1 MGSKHIFIGIGGAG
15 VSTVSLIKQ
24 KVYERIQETGSKS
37 RADQLNEKY
46 RFLFIDTDP
55 RDVNKANERNRE
67 IYEHGRVPFINPQ
80 TELVSL
86 AQGNAHAIYEE
97 ARQFPSSMV
106 NQRILE
112 ACTDELAA
120 MIPDQPLALGAGA
133 FRMKSRISFARSMS
147 EFQQKLQAH
156 IEDLNSVK
164 LTGGDETRIMYWL
177 VSSGIGGTG
186 SGIINDVLYYINM
199 QHQRSIGDGD
209 PHLVLTMYM
218 PKFYI
223 DKNSTEEKYSA
234 NAFALMTEIE
244 AIKAMSMDNKRNT
257 LYHRLAIIK
266 DYNLINS
273 ENRYDPFYYMIP
285 IDCQTD
291 KGANIGSAMYSNTAE
306 MLFYIHEGDG
316 GDALHSD
323 VDNYMHDLYFQRPK
337 GFLVPMGYIALRKPE
352 GEFTQ
357 YLEARIK
364 RDVLVY
370 GLRNEGVSKVD
381 DKDTSATS
389 PLGKLYNEAFQTSL
403 LKELNNKKEET
414 IEELFAESK
423 IIKSN
428 EGGKVEYRLT
438 VDELEGEGVNQNL
451 ATTATDEIK
460 NLPELKEKQKK
471 AITEIKEAL
480 WLRADEMVRAYGTVY
495 AADFFRK
502 LNDLARERF
511 KDISNKARPDNG
523 ETIAKAYKDVEEF
536 KISEKIN
543 KNGQISDVKT
553 YFGALKADAEE
564 QMDYEIER
572 LNLKVL
578 SEICNAEGD
587 GLLKKLLDYLETL
600 DKKVTE
606 MGNEAGKEYKKLATK
621 LGEKA
626 QDVTSVYLPNLK
638 DICDSNGWNKGNYF
652 SKLYNEVLSET
663 AVAIGEGDDNKPLRD
678 ADEKSLQYLFTKVY
692 SEAAKCNTEIQKR
705 EYKINSKTRILAH
718 EKLANSRGATV
729 IIEDFVYYV
738 TKEFTEAVK
747 SNAEVLGNWY
757 NKGISTFF
765 DDLDSKEKDKV
776 RQSLM
781 PSLFFNYK
789 GNRIAVD
796 YREFLIFVAA
806 DQDLATRMLGF
817 QDGNPN
823 HRFIGDKSASGST
836 ALVIRAKYGLSFS
849 DYRIYD
855 NLKTIY
861 DKAPFR
867 DKYHFHH
874 YFAEYGEDLTI
885 EDLPYEVSPAHRTYA
900 KMLLLKKYEN
910 DIKDFFYECTAFQS
924 RKNDFVKFILQEKG
938 DGSFSIARPK
948 AISEREGKICLTVVD
963 RNTNLF
969 ADFEG
974 KDFGEAFKLYQKHF
988 IRNAI
993 QETYTYFLRD
1003 VKKYNVYYDTPEG
1016 PVQSSGEEII
1026 KEKFAQ
1032 YRNELLAELDQKIFT
1047 AETEREKMLY
1057 RIFFS
1062 VVESELTSYKEL

>member
-24 KVYERIQETGSKS
+24 KVYERIQESGTKS

-67 IYEHGRVPFINPQ
+67 IYENGRVPFINPQ

-244 AIKAMSMDNKRNT
+244 AIKAMSMDNRRNT

-352 GEFTQ
+352 AEFTQ
-357 YLEARIK
+357 YVEARIK
-364 RDVLVY
+364 RDLLVY
-370 GLRNEGVSKVD
+370 GLRNEGANKVD
-381 DKDTSATS
+381 DKDTSASS
-389 PLGKLYNEAFQTSL
+389 PIVKLYNEAFQTTL
-403 LKELNNKKEET
+403 TKELNDKKDEVLEET
-414 IEELFAESK
+414 FPESK

-428 EGGKVEYRLT
+428 EGGKIEYRLT

-451 ATTATDEIK
+451 SAVAVEQITT
-460 NLPELKEKQKK
+460 LPELKEKQKK
-471 AITEIKEAL
+471 AIEEVTATL
-480 WLRADEMVRAYGTVY
+480 WLRADEMIRAYGSEYT
-495 AADFFRK
+495 ADFYRK
-502 LNDLARERF
+502 LNEYARERF
-511 KDISNKARPDNG
+511 KAISTKERPDNS
-523 ETIAKAYKDVEEF
+523 EKIAKAFHEVEDF
-536 KISEKIN
+536 KLSEKLN
-543 KNGQISDVKT
+543 KSSQAADVKA
-553 YFGALKADAEE
+553 YFGELKSDAEE
-564 QMDYEIER
+564 LMAYEIDKI
-572 LNLKVL
+572 NLKVL
-578 SEICNAEGD
+578 SEITNAEGD
-587 GLLKKLLDYLETL
+587 GLLKDLLNYLEKL
-600 DKKVTE
+600 DKFITE
-606 MGNEAGKEYKKLATK
+606 KGSEANKEYKKLATK

-626 QDVTSVYLPNLK
+626 QDVTSVYLPNLR

-652 SKLYNEVLSET
+652 SMLYNHVLKST
-663 AVAIGEGDDNKPLRD
+663 SIAVENDDNKPLRD
-678 ADEKSLQYLFTKVY
+678 GDDASLQVFFNKVY
-692 SEAAKCNTEIQKR
+692 SESAKCIKEIKKKG
-705 EYKINSKTRILAH
+705 YDLGSKVRILAH
-718 EKLANSRGATV
+718 EKLAESRGATA
-729 IIEDFVYYV
+729 IIEDFVYYAQQ
-738 TKEFTEAVK
+738 EFLEALK
-747 SNAEVLGNWY
+747 SNAKVIGNWY
-757 NKGISTFF
+757 NKSIATFF

-823 HRFIGDKSASGST
+823 HRFIGDKSANSST

-885 EDLPYEVSPAHRTYA
+885 EDLPYEVSAAHRTYA

-910 DIKDFFYECTAFQS
+910 DIKDFFYECTSFQS

-948 AISEREGKICLTVVD
+948 AISEREGKICLTVMD

-1003 VKKYNVYYDTPEG
+1003 IKKYNVYYETPEG
-1016 PVQSSGEEII
+1016 PVQSSGEDII
-1026 KEKFAQ
+1026 KDKFAQ
-1032 YRNELLAELDQKIFT
+1032 YRNELLTELDQKIFT

>member
-24 KVYERIQETGSKS
+24 KVYERIQETGTKS

-55 RDVNKANERNRE
+55 RDINKANERNRE
-67 IYEHGRVPFINPQ
+67 IYENGRVPFINPQ

-97 ARQFPSSMV
+97 AKQFPSSMV

-112 ACTDELAA
+112 ACTEELAA

-164 LTGGDETRIMYWL
+164 LTGGDDTRIMYWL

-244 AIKAMSMDNKRNT
+244 AVKAMSMDNKRNT
-257 LYHRLAIIK
+257 LYHRLALIK

-273 ENRYDPFYYMIP
+273 ENRYDPFYYLIP

-357 YLEARIK
+357 YVEARIK
-364 RDVLVY
+364 RDILTY
-370 GLRNEGVSKVD
+370 GLRNDNVANKVD
-381 DKDTSATS
+381 EKDTSSSS
-389 PLGKLYNEAFQTSL
+389 PLVKLYNEAVNTSL
-403 LKELNNKKEET
+403 VKELKKLKEDTLEENFT
-414 IEELFAESK
+414 DSK
-423 IIKSN
+423 IVKSN
-428 EGGKVEYRLT
+428 EGGKEEYRLT
-438 VDELEGEGVNQNL
+438 ISELEQEGVNQNL
-451 ATTATDEIK
+451 VTNSVAVLKE
-460 NLPELKEKQKK
+460 LPELKDKQKK
-471 AITEIKEAL
+471 AIAEIKSIL
-480 WLRADEMVRAYGTVY
+480 WLRADEMLRAQGSVY
-495 AADFFRK
+495 TADFYKK
-502 LNDLARERF
+502 LNDYAKEQF
-511 KDISNKARPDNG
+511 KAKCTKERPDNS
-523 ETIAKAYKDVEEF
+523 EKLAKALKDVEDF
-536 KISEKIN
+536 TLTEKLN
-543 KNGQISDVKT
+543 KNSQIADVKE

-564 QMDYEIER
+564 QMDYEID
-572 LNLKVL
+572 LINIKVL
-578 SEICNAEGD
+578 DEIANAEGD
-587 GLLKKLLDYLETL
+587 GILRELLNYLESL
-600 DKKVTE
+600 DKIITE
-606 MGNEAGKEYKKLATK
+606 MANEAGKEYKKLATK
-621 LGEKA
+621 MGEKA

-652 SKLYNEVLSET
+652 SKMYDKILKATSI
-663 AVAIGEGDDNKPLRD
+663 AVDGDDNMPLREGD
-678 ADEKSLQYLFTKVY
+678 NSLLSFFDKVY
-692 SEAAKCNTEIQKR
+692 SESSKCHKEIKKKGY
-705 EYKINSKTRILAH
+705 EINSKTRVLVNENKAYS
-718 EKLANSRGATV
+718 AGATAT
-729 IIEDFVYYV
+729 IEDFVYYAQQ
-738 TKEFTEAVK
+738 EFIEALK
-747 SNAEVLGNWY
+747 SNVEVQSLWY
-757 NKGISTFF
+757 NRSIASFF
-765 DDLDSKEKDKV
+765 EGLDSREKDRV

-823 HRFIGDKSASGST
+823 HRFIGDKSASSST

-885 EDLPYEVSPAHRTYA
+885 EDLPYEISPAHRTYA
-900 KMLLLKKYEN
+900 KMLLLKKYQN
-910 DIKDFFYECTAFQS
+910 DIKDFFYTCTDFQS
-924 RKNDFVKFILQEKG
+924 RKNDYVNFILQERG
-938 DGSFSIARPK
+938 GGSFAIARPK
-948 AISEREGKICLTVVD
+948 AISEKEGKICLTVVD

-969 ADFEG
+969 AEFEG
-974 KDFGEAFKLYQKHF
+974 DNFGEAFKIYQKHF

-1003 VKKYNVYYDTPEG
+1003 VKKYNIYYDTPDG
-1016 PVQSSGEEII
+1016 PAQSSGEEII

-1032 YRNELLAELDQKIFT
+1032 YRAELLKELDEKIFS

-1062 VVESELTSYKEL
+1062 VVESELTNYRSL

>member
-1 MGSKHIFIGIGGAG
+1 MSSKHIFIGIGGAG

-24 KVYERIQETGSKS
+24 KVYERTQESGTKT
-37 RADQLNEKY
+37 RAEQMNEKY

-67 IYEHGRVPFINPQ
+67 IYENGRVPFINPQ

-97 ARQFPSSMV
+97 AKQFPSSMI

-112 ACTDELAA
+112 ACTEELAA

-147 EFQQKLQAH
+147 DFQQKLQAH

-164 LTGGDETRIMYWL
+164 LTGGDDTRIMYWL

-244 AIKAMSMDNKRNT
+244 AVKAMSMDSKRNT
-257 LYHRLAIIK
+257 LYHRLALVK

-273 ENRYDPFYYMIP
+273 SNRYDPFYYMIP

-291 KGANIGSAMYSNTAE
+291 KGSNIGSAMYSNTAE

-352 GEFTQ
+352 AEFTQ
-357 YLEARIK
+357 YVEARIK
-364 RDVLVY
+364 RDILSY
-370 GLRNEGVSKVD
+370 GLRNEGCPKVD
-381 DKDTSATS
+381 DKDTSSSS
-389 PLGKLYNEAFQTSL
+389 PIVKLYNEAFTTSL
-403 LKELNNKKEET
+403 VKELKAKK
-414 IEELFAESK
+414 
-423 IIKSN
+423 
-428 EGGKVEYRLT
+428 
-438 VDELEGEGVNQNL
+438 
-451 ATTATDEIK
+451 DEILEDAFPEGK
-460 NLPELKEKQKK
+460 IHKGGEAGNEEYLLTIAELQKENVDANLVVNTVEEINNLPELKDKQKK
-471 AITEIKEAL
+471 AKDEIKKML
-480 WLRADEMVRAYGTVY
+480 WLRADEMLRAYGSEYT
-495 AADFFRK
+495 ADFYRK
-502 LNDLARERF
+502 LNDYAKEQFVKINTAERE
-511 KDISNKARPDNG
+511 DNS
-523 ETIAKAYKDVEEF
+523 EDIAKKLAAVEEF
-536 KISEKIN
+536 TISEKMN
-543 KNGQISDVKT
+543 KKSQIEDVKA
-553 YFGALKADAEE
+553 YYAALKADAEAGLDYAID
-564 QMDYEIER
+564 QM
-572 LNLKVL
+572 NLKVL
-578 SEICNAEGD
+578 EEIANREGD
-587 GLLKKLLDYLETL
+587 GILKELVNYLESMHKIIVEKAN
-600 DKKVTE
+600 D
-606 MGNEAGKEYKKLATK
+606 ASKEYRKLATK
-621 LGEKA
+621 MGEKA

-638 DICDSNGWNKGNYF
+638 NICDSNGWFKGNYF
-652 SKLYNEVLSET
+652 SRMYDKVLKPTSNT
-663 AVAIGEGDDNKPLRD
+663 VEGDDNKPLREG
-678 ADEKSLQYLFTKVY
+678 DESLMTFFDQVY
-692 SEAAKCNTEIQKR
+692 SESAKWVKEIKKKG
-705 EYKINSKTRILAH
+705 YDIDSKTRILVNENKAYS
-718 EKLANSRGATV
+718 AGASAT
-729 IIEDFVYYV
+729 IEDFVFYAQQ
-738 TKEFTEAVK
+738 EFLDALK
-747 SNAEVLGNWY
+747 SNNEVQSLWY
-757 NKGISTFF
+757 NRSIASFF
-765 DDLDSKEKDKV
+765 EGLESKEKDKV

-823 HRFIGDKSASGST
+823 HRFIGDKSANSST

-849 DYRIYD
+849 DYRMYD

-874 YFAEYGEDLTI
+874 YFAEYGEDLTL
-885 EDLPYEVSPAHRTYA
+885 EDLPYEISPAHRTYA
-900 KMLLLKKYEN
+900 KMLFLKKYQN
-910 DIKDFFYECTAFQS
+910 DINEFFYECTEFQS
-924 RKNDFVKFILQEKG
+924 RKNDYVKFILLEHG
-938 DGSFSIARPK
+938 DGTFAIARPK
-948 AISEREGKICLTVVD
+948 ALSEKEGKLCLTVVD
-963 RNTNLF
+963 KNTSLF
-969 ADFEG
+969 AEFEG
-974 KDFGEAFKLYQKHF
+974 GNFAEAFDVYQKHF
-988 IRNAI
+988 VRNAV
-993 QETYTYFLRD
+993 QETYSYFLRD
-1003 VKKYNVYYDTPEG
+1003 IKKYNIYYDTPDG
-1016 PVQSSGEEII
+1016 PASSSGEEII
-1026 KEKFAQ
+1026 KSKFNA
-1032 YRNELLAELDQKIFT
+1032 YRNELLKELDEKIFS

-1062 VVESELTSYKEL
+1062 VVESELTTYRSL

>member
-24 KVYERIQETGSKS
+24 KVYERIQETGTKS

-67 IYEHGRVPFINPQ
+67 IYENGRVPFINPQ

-357 YLEARIK
+357 YIEARIK
-364 RDVLVY
+364 RDLLVY
-370 GLRNEGVSKVD
+370 GLRNDGVSKVD
-381 DKDTSATS
+381 DKDTSASS

-403 LKELNNKKEET
+403 TKELNNKKEE
-414 IEELFAESK
+414 ILEEYFAEGK

-438 VDELEGEGVNQNL
+438 VEELEGEGVNLNL
-451 ATTATDEIK
+451 ATSAADELK
-460 NLPELKEKQKK
+460 ALPELKDKQKK
-471 AITEIKEAL
+471 AIAEIKAAL
-480 WLRADEMVRAYGTVY
+480 WLRADEMIRAYGSVY
-495 AADFFRK
+495 TADFYRK
-502 LNDLARERF
+502 LNELARERF
-511 KDISNKARPDNG
+511 KAISTKEKPDNS
-523 ETIAKAYKDVEEF
+523 EKIAKALKDVEDF
-536 KISEKIN
+536 TLTEKLN
-543 KNGQISDVKT
+543 KNSQAADVKA

-564 QMDYEIER
+564 LLEYEIDKI
-572 LNLKVL
+572 NIKVL
-578 SEICNAEGD
+578 SEITNAEGD
-587 GLLKKLLDYLETL
+587 GILKDLVNYLENL
-600 DKKVTE
+600 DKFITE
-606 MGNEAGKEYKKLATK
+606 KGNEANKEYKKLATK

-652 SKLYNEVLSET
+652 SMLYNQVLKST
-663 AVAIGEGDDNKPLRD
+663 SIAVENDDNRPLREGDD
-678 ADEKSLQYLFTKVY
+678 SLVSFFDKVY
-692 SEAAKCNTEIQKR
+692 SESAKCNKEIKKKG
-705 EYKINSKTRILAH
+705 YDIDSKVRILAH
-718 EKLANSRGATV
+718 EKLADSRGATA
-729 IIEDFVYYV
+729 IIEDFVYYAQQ
-738 TKEFTEAVK
+738 EFIEALK
-747 SNAEVLGNWY
+747 SNESVQGKWY
-757 NKGISTFF
+757 NKSIATFF
-765 DDLDSKEKDKV
+765 EDLDSKEKDKV

-823 HRFIGDKSASGST
+823 HRFIGDKSANSST

-885 EDLPYEVSPAHRTYA
+885 EDLPYEVSNAHRTYA

-948 AISEREGKICLTVVD
+948 AISERDGKICLTVID

-974 KDFGEAFKLYQKHF
+974 KDFGESFKLYQKHF

-1003 VKKYNVYYDTPEG
+1003 VKKYNIYYETPEG

-1032 YRNELLAELDQKIFT
+1032 YRNELLAELDNKIFT

-1062 VVESELTSYKEL
+1062 VIESELTSYKEL